1 MAIGLPMTPSSY
13 PAPVYMIVQPVSVAK
28 DPVNTVKPAAVVEA
42 PALASGIQGDVVEF
56 NHSLAQPSQVPAGV
70 YGGLQNH
77 GIQRFLPIASR
88 RPFTPQ
94 EQSAVAQGLKQW
106 WPKIGAGYITPIPK
120 LLASPLKSSVVS
132 GGLGGAFSSVMLK
145 GEEEALTHANAP
157 LAALGALL
165 FGTLGFISRR
175 QSNENILD
183 LMRRLPA
190 GATKRDL
197 LSDPVYQ
204 ADLQRKAVAR
214 RSGASFDL
222 VDLLFL
228 LADCQ
233 GNRKSGGL
241 RSSRVRMPRV
251 GGRSGG
257 GH

>member
-1 MAIGLPMTPSSY
+1 MAFGLPM
-13 PAPVYMIVQPVSVAK
+13 APYMVLQPVSVAK
-28 DPVNTVKPAAVVEA
+28 DPVNAVKPAAAMET
-42 PALASGIQGDVVEF
+42 PALATGIQSDVVEL
-56 NHSLAQPSQVPAGV
+56 NRPVVQPPQASAGV

-77 GIQRFLPIASR
+77 GIQRFLPIASS
-88 RPFTPQ
+88 RPLTPQ

-120 LLASPLKSSVVS
+120 LLASPLKSSVLS
-132 GGLGGAFSSVMLK
+132 GGLGGAFSSAMLK

-165 FGTLGFISRR
+165 FGAMGFISRR

-183 LMRRLPA
+183 LMRRLPE
-190 GATKRDL
+190 GSTKRDL

-204 ADLQRKAVAR
+204 EELRRKAEAR
-214 RSGASFDL
+214 RSGGSFDL

-233 GNRKSGGL
+233 GNRKSGSFRG
-241 RSSRVRMPRV
+241 SRVRLSRA

-257 GH
+257 GHSGGH